1 MKKTSLNETHR
12 FLGAK
17 MVEFAGYDMPVQY
30 PDGMLKEH
38 EWTRSG
44 NVGIFDV
51 SHMGQFMIE
60 GKDVAKFLSYITP
73 TDFSLST
80 QNLAKYTVLTNPEG
94 GIIDDLI
101 ITKLTDEKFFIV
113 LNAGCKEKDADWIR
127 KNLKNLPAGINFTEL
142 SDRSLIAV
150 QGGKAEE
157 VLNRFLSGVYLS
169 NLPYMNLGTYKLGTP
184 MQFAKRQFAGRPVA
198 CQNDYWEEV
207 FISRTGYTGEDGFE
221 ISIRNS
227 AAPQF
232 WRDLCAQSEV
242 KPIGLGARDSLRL
255 EMGYPLYGHDLD
267 KTTSPIEAGL
277 GWVVS
282 KTNTNFIGAER
293 ILKEKAEGVKH
304 KRMGVKLLDR
314 GIAREGT
321 EIRKDGKRIGK
332 LSSGGFSP
340 NLKVSIGQGY
350 FDTALAKIGD
360 QVFALVRDREIP
372 AILTSPV
379 FVEAKTKSVKN
390 NIN

>member
-1 MKKTSLNETHR
+1 
-12 FLGAK
+12 

-30 PDGMLKEH
+30 SEGMLKEH

-51 SHMGQFMIE
+51 SHMGQFFIE
-60 GKDVAKFLSYITP
+60 GAEVVKFLSHITP

-80 QNLAKYTVLTNPEG
+80 ANLAKYTVLTNPEG

-101 ITKLTDEKFFIV
+101 ITKLTETKFFIV
-113 LNAGCKEKDADWIR
+113 LNAGCKEKDSAWIR
-127 KNLKNLPAGINFTEL
+127 KNLPAEINFTEL

-157 VLNRFLSGVYLS
+157 VLNRFLASGNLAE
-169 NLPYMNLGTYKLGTP
+169 LPYMNIGFYKLKSG
-184 MQFAKRQFAGRPVA
+184 
-198 CQNDYWEEV
+198 EEI

-221 ISIRNS
+221 ISIKNS
-227 AAPQF
+227 IVENF
-232 WRDLCAQSEV
+232 WLELSAQAEV

-267 KTTSPIEAGL
+267 DTTSPIEAGL

-282 KTNTNFIGAER
+282 KTNANFIGANR
-293 ILKEKAEGVKH
+293 VLKEKAEGA
-304 KRMGVKLLDR
+304 KRKRIGVKLLER

-321 EIRKDGKRIGK
+321 EIKKDGVKIGV

-350 FDTALAKIGD
+350 FDTSLAKVGD
-360 QVFALVRDREIP
+360 SVTAVVRDREIP
-372 AILTSPV
+372 AVLTSPV
-379 FVEAKTKSVKN
+379 FVEAKTKSVKK
-390 NIN
+390 

>member
-1 MKKTSLNETHR
+1 MKFTALNKIHR
-12 FLGAK
+12 NQGAK

-30 PDGMLKEH
+30 LDGMLKEH

-51 SHMGQFMIE
+51 SHMGQFFIE
-60 GKDVAKFLSYITP
+60 GAEVVKFLSHITP

-80 QNLAKYTVLTNPEG
+80 TNLAKYTVLTNPEG

-101 ITKLTDEKFFIV
+101 ITKLSDTKFFIV
-113 LNAGCKEKDADWIR
+113 LNAGCKEKDSAWIR
-127 KNLKNLPAGINFTEL
+127 KNLPEGIKFEEL
-142 SDRSLIAV
+142 SNRSLIAI
-150 QGGKAEE
+150 QGGKAQE
-157 VLNRFLSGVYLS
+157 VLNKFLASGNLAE
-169 NLPYMNLGTYKLGTP
+169 LPYMNIGFYKLKSG
-184 MQFAKRQFAGRPVA
+184 
-198 CQNDYWEEV
+198 EEI

-221 ISIRNS
+221 VSIENS
-227 AAPQF
+227 IAEKF
-232 WRDLCAQSEV
+232 WLDLSSQSEV

-267 KTTSPIEAGL
+267 DSTSPIEAAL

-282 KTNTNFIGAER
+282 KSNLSFIGSER
-293 ILKEKAEGVKH
+293 VLKEKAEGVKR
-304 KRMGVKLLDR
+304 KRIGVKLLDR
-314 GIAREGT
+314 GIAREGS
-321 EIRKDGKRIGK
+321 EVRKDGKKIGI

-350 FDTALAKIGD
+350 FDTSLAKIGD
-360 QVFALVRDREIP
+360 SVLVLVRDREIP

-379 FVEAKTKSVKN
+379 FVEAKTKSIKK
-390 NIN
+390 